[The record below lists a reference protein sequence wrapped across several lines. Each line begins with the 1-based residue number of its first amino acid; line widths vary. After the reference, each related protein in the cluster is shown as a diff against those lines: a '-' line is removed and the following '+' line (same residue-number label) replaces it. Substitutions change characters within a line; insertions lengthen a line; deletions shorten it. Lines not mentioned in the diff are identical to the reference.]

1 MHALTLILAQAAASM
16 ISPEAQELGVRL
28 ARTSGLAA
36 IAPALVEKDL
46 TELANE
52 YPALSSGE
60 RQRLMTIGRTEAEV
74 GLGKVLAA
82 IGSGYARRLSV
93 EDLRVLV
100 ANGESPAAARWR
112 AAEPLVI
119 AEAMGTLGSM
129 DLKKNVAAAF
139 CREAGKLCDRK

>member
-1 MHALTLILAQAAASM
+1 MHALILILAQAAASTM
-16 ISPEAQELGVRL
+16 SPEAQDLGVRL

-36 IAPALVEKDL
+36 VAPALIEKDL
-46 TELANE
+46 NELANE
-52 YPALSSGE
+52 YPALSTRE
-60 RQRLMTIGRTEAEV
+60 RQRLMALGRTEADVE
-74 GLGKVLAA
+74 LTKILAA

-93 EDLRVLV
+93 DDLRVLV
-100 ANGESPAAARWR
+100 AHGESPAAARWR

-139 CREAGKLCDRK
+139 CREAHKLCDRN